1 MIGFKQ
7 QFSQDLSIL
16 QGYGFPIVY
25 FQFCF
30 HCVAFQPKKFV
41 KKMPTTCTGT

>member
-16 QGYGFPIVY
+16 QGYGIPIVY
-25 FQFCF
+25 LQLCF
-30 HCVAFQPKKFV
+30 HCVAFQPKILV
-41 KKMPTTCTGT
+41 KKMPITCMGT